1 MKKKVLKIL
10 PYLFFTKIEQF
21 TNKTD
26 FFIVV
31 IIVILSFFTLMN
43 SITYDIIK
51 IFIWAKNCPEI
62 VILKIKF
69 IVINYYIYL
78 MSLKIN
84 NDDNN
89 SKYWSID

>member
-10 PYLFFTKIEQF
+10 PYLFLMKIEQF
-21 TNKTD
+21 TNETD

-43 SITYDIIK
+43 SITYDIIN

-69 IVINYYIYL
+69 IVINYYKYL
-78 MSLKIN
+78 MLLKIN

>member
-21 TNKTD
+21 TNETD